1 MSLSNEKFFRQL
13 AVKQDL
19 QLATVRKNEWA
30 KTQKAERVKKWI
42 TYYRR
47 NWEQYVEDVLQIQLY
62 PVQKYKIH
70 MMSVADVYW
79 DISTRGTARKK
90 YFIKKEGVYSI
101 IFFTMMPIFFY
112 EENWIN

>member
-42 TYYRR
+42 NYYRR
-47 NWEQYVEDVLQIQLY
+47 ECEQYVEDVLQIQLY

-79 DISTRGTARKK
+79 DISTRGTARKN
-90 YFIKKEGVYSI
+90 IL
-101 IFFTMMPIFFY
+101 
-112 EENWIN
+112 

>member
-1 MSLSNEKFFRQL
+1 MNLSDQKFFRQL

-19 QLATVRKNEWA
+19 QLATVQKSDWA
-30 KTQKAERVKKWI
+30 QTEKAQKVKKWI

-47 NWEQYVEDVLQIQLY
+47 NWEQYAEDVLQMRLY

-79 DISTRGTARKK
+79 DISTRGTARKN
-90 YFIKKEGVYSI
+90 
-101 IFFTMMPIFFY
+101 T
-112 EENWIN
+112 